1 MNSSDKLSNEMLT
14 AYFDGELS
22 QAEQLQVEQALFDN
36 PEYARQLRKW
46 AELRDALQ
54 QAARV
59 IETRVAHAS
68 SRVNPSEPDDLES
81 LVMKRISTAM
91 AAGEVKWATG
101 STAGATLASL
111 DLATNQALKSN
122 QEHAAVGPDS
132 KVQISASID
141 GNSNHSAGAGW
152 MSDHRLNPSR
162 RLRRWQWQVG
172 LLSTIVA
179 GLFLTV
185 YLNPNPLAPRTALGP
200 PESGRAAGQSGL
212 ADAMARMAPNQ
223 ASGLSDNEVNPLL
236 SDLNPD
242 VIASVMRSATNP
254 DSTQQDEYRTF
265 VSYDMADPEVGLGQ
279 MRSVLDNNLANNY
292 VTLVDSFQLD
302 DAQVVVLSGDA
313 KNLAEILESFQAA
326 GDNSLTLIAKV
337 GPEFESPEGA
347 TLNTFVGPMMADVS
361 PVIPS
366 PTVTPPV
373 PGRPAEMAAGSLE
386 SRSGEAQQAEAAE
399 QKMLAQDSSPGNQ
412 ANPANPRNSA
422 QSPLA
427 SNIDMDSA
435 LAQGSGIA
443 GDVAGNILSFN
454 NYRQD
459 VIRSQANVF
468 NNSISP
474 SKGLTLEEFLNER
487 PAPKRPRVP
496 FGGTPNPEVQGMAAS
511 SEQSNANL
519 AQQAQQEAVT
529 ESLKLAPEKEAAVS
543 ADQSAN
549 RARGNES
556 MPNRSGTN
564 KAARGMAVQNA
575 TPGTEVPVETFNQRG
590 QDPATPDQSAV
601 MTPQADANAN
611 QSDANAPQLGAP
623 QTQVVVLLRPKAR
636 TQQSP

>member
-22 QAEQLQVEQALFDN
+22 QAEQLQVEQALFDH
-36 PEYARQLRKW
+36 PEYARQLRNW

-101 STAGATLASL
+101 SSAGATPASL
-111 DLATNQALKSN
+111 DFAANQALKSN

-132 KVQISASID
+132 KVQISASIA
-141 GNSNHSAGAGW
+141 GNSNHSAGTGW

-185 YLNPNPLAPRTALGP
+185 YLNPNPLGPRTALGP
-200 PESGRAAGQSGL
+200 PESGGAASGTSEVATQGELGQSGL
-212 ADAMARMAPNQ
+212 TEAMARVAPNQ

-361 PVIPS
+361 PLNPS
-366 PTVTPPV
+366 LTVTPPV

-386 SRSGEAQQAEAAE
+386 NRPGEAQQAEAAE

-412 ANPANPRNSA
+412 ANQGNAA

-443 GDVAGNILSFN
+443 GDVGGNILSFN

-496 FGGTPNPEVQGMAAS
+496 FGGPPNPEVQGMAAS
-511 SEQSNANL
+511 SEQSNANP
-519 AQQAQQEAVT
+519 AQQEAAT

-556 MPNRSGTN
+556 MPNRNGTN

-575 TPGTEVPVETFNQRG
+575 TPGTEVPVEPFNQRG

-601 MTPQADANAN
+601 MTPQ
-611 QSDANAPQLGAP
+611 SDANATQLGAP

>member
-1 MNSSDKLSNEMLT
+1 MNSSEKLSNEMLT

-36 PEYARQLRKW
+36 PEYARQLRNW
-46 AELRDALQ
+46 SELRDALQ

-68 SRVNPSEPDDLES
+68 SRVNPSEPTDLES

-91 AAGEVKWATG
+91 AAGEVKWASG
-101 STAGATLASL
+101 STAGSTPASL
-111 DLATNQALKSN
+111 DFAADPTLKSN
-122 QEHAAVGPDS
+122 QEPAAVGTDS
-132 KVQISASID
+132 KVQISASIA
-141 GNSNHSAGAGW
+141 GNSNHSAATGW

-185 YLNPNPLAPRTALGP
+185 YLNQNPLGPRTALGP
-200 PESGRAAGQSGL
+200 PESGGAAFGTRELATREEFGQSG
-212 ADAMARMAPNQ
+212 AVEAMARMAPHQ
-223 ASGLSDNEVNPLL
+223 ASVLSDNEVNPLL

-242 VIASVMRSATNP
+242 VVASVMRSATNP
-254 DSTQQDEYRTF
+254 DPTQQDEYRTF

-279 MRSVLDNNLANNY
+279 MRSVLDNNLANNF

-347 TLNTFVGPMMADVS
+347 TLNTFVGSMMADVS
-361 PVIPS
+361 PVNPS

-386 SRSGEAQQAEAAE
+386 SRPGEAQQAKAAE
-399 QKMLAQDSSPGNQ
+399 QNMLAQDSSPGNQ
-412 ANPANPRNSA
+412 GNYA

-435 LAQGSGIA
+435 LVQGSGIA
-443 GDVAGNILSFN
+443 GDVGGNILSFN

-459 VIRSQANVF
+459 IIRSQANVF

-496 FGGTPNPEVQGMAAS
+496 FGGTPNPEVQGMAAG
-511 SEQSNANL
+511 SEQSNANP
-519 AQQAQQEAVT
+519 AQQAQQEAAA
-529 ESLKLAPEKEAAVS
+529 ESLKLAPEKDADVS

-575 TPGTEVPVETFNQRG
+575 TPGTEVPVEPFNQRG
-590 QDPATPDQSAV
+590 QNPATPDQSV
-601 MTPQADANAN
+601 VLTPQADANAT
-611 QSDANAPQLGAP
+611 QLGAP